1 MCPLWCAPFKV
12 CSLRCAPFKACPLR
26 CAPFKVC
33 PLRCA
38 PFKVCDIFCTVHVH
52 ASCACYHTLQT
63 HTHKYT
69 HTHTHTHTHT
79 TLMESYNCKPQCLAS
94 SHLLPPPLTTPTRWL
109 HSLVRSPS
117 PCGLEVLGV
126 VVSSVYVVL
135 HTIYGKQTILINHH
149 TTDYEFCSIV
159 GGHESPWQLDIYK

>member
-12 CSLRCAPFKACPLR
+12 CPLRCAPFKVCPLR

-69 HTHTHTHTHT
+69 HTQTHTHTHT
-79 TLMESYNCKPQCLAS
+79 TLMESYNCMPQYLAS

-117 PCGLEVLGV
+117 PRGLEVLGV
-126 VVSSVYVVL
+126 VVSSPPPYYIWK
-135 HTIYGKQTILINHH
+135 TNNIN
-149 TTDYEFCSIV
+149 
-159 GGHESPWQLDIYK
+159 

>member
-12 CSLRCAPFKACPLR
+12 CPLRCAPFKVCPLRCAPFKVCPLR

-38 PFKVCDIFCTVHVH
+38 PFKVCDIFCTVYVH

-63 HTHKYT
+63 HTHTHKY
-69 HTHTHTHTHT
+69 THTHTHT
-79 TLMESYNCKPQCLAS
+79 TLMESYNCMPQYLAS
-94 SHLLPPPLTTPTRWL
+94 SHLLPPPLTTPTCWL

-117 PCGLEVLGV
+117 SCGLEVLGV
-126 VVSSVYVVL
+126 VLSSPPPYYIWK
-135 HTIYGKQTILINHH
+135 TNNIN
-149 TTDYEFCSIV
+149 
-159 GGHESPWQLDIYK
+159 